1 MSRKLGRNHNREQE
15 NEIFLHFIL
24 CAIEPLPAGLFARN
38 VRCTSWAGLAQLVEH
53 LICNKFIYFHK
64 VHFYQY
70 YQRTIKTLLIHNTF
84 T

>member
-1 MSRKLGRNHNREQE
+1 VHGQAPSFQSTIADTPTSSDQAVSDEACCAAIRALYECREK
-15 NEIFLHFIL
+15 
-24 CAIEPLPAGLFARN
+24 
-38 VRCTSWAGLAQLVEH
+38 AGLAQLVEH

-64 VHFYQY
+64 VSFYQQ